1 MSNHTL
7 PPTKRQRIRELI
19 LAEAKL
25 NDIID
30 EVGTTQEYVYKE
42 RGRMKREGLLVTHQS
57 LSISKGK
64 REITVVKDQPLLVE
78 NIECTDPKQ

>member
-7 PPTKRQRIRELI
+7 PQTKRQRIR
-19 LAEAKL
+19 ADPCRAKL

-64 REITVVKDQPLLVE
+64 REITVVKDQPHLVE
-78 NIECTDPKQ
+78 NISCTEP